1 MTGEGGSASPEYPLR
16 AMTGSESESAVMML
30 GKFTFL
36 VKAIHEQQP
45 FFNILKNRE
54 MHVQFVDPV
63 NNPVKAKTSR
73 TPNLISYNKGHYISV
88 I

>member
-1 MTGEGGSASPEYPLR
+1 MTDPKG
-16 AMTGSESESAVMML
+16 ESAVML
-30 GKFTFL
+30 FGKFTFL

-63 NNPVKAKTSR
+63 NDPVKAKMT
-73 TPNLISYNKGHYISV
+73 L
-88 I
+88 